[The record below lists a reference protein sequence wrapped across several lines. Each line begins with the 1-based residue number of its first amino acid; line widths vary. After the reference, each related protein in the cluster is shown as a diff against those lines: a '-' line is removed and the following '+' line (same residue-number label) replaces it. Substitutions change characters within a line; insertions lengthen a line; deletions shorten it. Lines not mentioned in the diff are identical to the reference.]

1 MLDLTT
7 DEPTNEKKLPAKVR
21 HFKGRFADAPT
32 SLNPKDIRHAH
43 PISHGE
49 ILGKLRDGRK
59 IRDVVI
65 ETLKTSK
72 GEGALHLLYLS
83 CGWMPRTY
91 RIYRVSEADRP
102 RFFRDL
108 DRLVTL
114 IRNEFHFAGTISI
127 RLQANPVRTRKKPV
141 EQL

>member
-1 MLDLTT
+1 MANHTPDVATKGV
-7 DEPTNEKKLPAKVR
+7 EPPLKVR
-21 HFKGRFADAPT
+21 RFRGRFADAPS
-32 SLNPKDIRHAH
+32 SLNPKDVRHDF
-43 PISHGE
+43 PVSHGE
-49 ILGKLRDGRK
+49 ILGKLREGRK

-65 ETLKTSK
+65 ETLATTK

-127 RLQANPVRTRKKPV
+127 RLQASPLRARKKTST
-141 EQL
+141 QS